1 MSITDAEIKRAHL
14 GVTLSFLC
22 LGLSAGNFVARI
34 PDLKSKLALSNSVLG
49 LCLLMMSLGVLVAL
63 GPVGKS
69 AAKYGSSRTLVIAT
83 TALML
88 VAPVVGLANSALTL
102 SIVLFFFGMTVAS
115 QDVSMNTHGV
125 TLEQKSGNRYMS
137 RFHAFWSVGGLFGSI
152 AGGLFA
158 QAKIGVFLHFA
169 VISIVIAG
177 ITIYGSPLLLAPA
190 ADKHVYSEE
199 DKAAKKKRPP
209 LILIMGLL
217 GLAASIGEGS
227 AGDWGGVLA
236 RETFGASAFVSTIP
250 FIAFSFTMVVGRF
263 FGDQLA
269 TKFGPNRILKVGG
282 LIGGTGLAAG
292 LLVGGTGGVIF
303 GWFLFGAALSAVIPL
318 LFSAA
323 GSMANKRFAGSISPA
338 EAVAMISGISY
349 FGFIV
354 GPPLMGFLADV
365 ITLRWAMLVP
375 AILAIVISASSRIF
389 TSE

>member
-1 MSITDAEIKRAHL
+1 MTTTEADIKRAHL
-14 GVTLSFLC
+14 GVTLAFLS
-22 LGLSAGNFVARI
+22 LGLSAGNFVSRI
-34 PDLKSKLALSNSVLG
+34 PDLKSKLELSNSVLG
-49 LCLLMMSLGVLVAL
+49 VSLLMMSLGVLVAL
-63 GPVGKS
+63 GPVGKLAGKHGS
-69 AAKYGSSRTLVIAT
+69 AATLNIAT
-83 TALML
+83 ASLIL
-88 VAPVVGLANSALTL
+88 VAPFVGLANSAVTL
-102 SIVLFFFGMTVAS
+102 SAALFFFGMTVAS

-125 TLEQKSGNRYMS
+125 TLEEKSGRRFMS
-137 RFHAFWSVGGLFGSI
+137 RFHAFWSVGGLVGSI
-152 AGGLFA
+152 IGGLFA
-158 QAKIGVFLHFA
+158 QAEIGVFPHFLFVSL
-169 VISIVIAG
+169 VITA
-177 ITIYGSPLLLAPA
+177 ITLYGSRLLLPA
-190 ADKHVYSEE
+190 DADKHVYSEE

-282 LIGGTGLAAG
+282 LIGGTGLAFG
-292 LLVGGTGGVIF
+292 LLIGGTGGVIF

-354 GPPLMGFLADV
+354 GPPLMGFLADA

-375 AILAIVISASSRIF
+375 AVLAIIISASSRIF
-389 TSE
+389 THE

>member
-1 MSITDAEIKRAHL
+1 VTTTEADIKRAHL
-14 GVTLSFLC
+14 GVTLAFLS
-22 LGLSAGNFVARI
+22 LGLSAGNFVSRI
-34 PDLKSKLALSNSVLG
+34 PDLKSKLELSNSVLG
-49 LCLLMMSLGVLVAL
+49 VSLLMMSLGVLVAL
-63 GPVGKS
+63 GPVGKLAGKHGS
-69 AAKYGSSRTLVIAT
+69 AATLNIAT
-83 TALML
+83 ASLIL
-88 VAPVVGLANSALTL
+88 VAPFVGLANSAVTL
-102 SIVLFFFGMTVAS
+102 SAALFFFGMTVAS

-125 TLEQKSGNRYMS
+125 TLEEKSGRRFMS
-137 RFHAFWSVGGLFGSI
+137 RFHAFWSVGGLVGSI
-152 AGGLFA
+152 IGGLFA
-158 QAKIGVFLHFA
+158 QAEIGVFPHFLFVSL
-169 VISIVIAG
+169 VITA
-177 ITIYGSPLLLAPA
+177 ITLFGSRLLLPA
-190 ADKHVYSEE
+190 DADKHVYSEE

-269 TKFGPNRILKVGG
+269 TKFGPNHILKVGG
-282 LIGGTGLAAG
+282 LIGGTGLALG
-292 LLVGGTGGVIF
+292 LLIGGTGGVIF

-354 GPPLMGFLADV
+354 GPPLMGFLADA

-375 AILAIVISASSRIF
+375 AVLAIIISASSRIF
-389 TSE
+389 THE

>member
-1 MSITDAEIKRAHL
+1 MTITEAEIKRAHL

-34 PDLKSKLALSNSVLG
+34 PDLKSKLELSNSVLG

-88 VAPVVGLANSALTL
+88 VAPTVGLANSALTL
-102 SIVLFFFGMTVAS
+102 SVALFFFGLTVAS

-158 QAKIGVFLHFA
+158 QAEIGVFLHFT

-177 ITIYGSPLLLAPA
+177 ITIYGSPLLLAPD

-199 DKAAKKKRPP
+199 NLATKKKKPV

-217 GLAASIGEGS
+217 GMAASVGEGS

-323 GSMANKRFAGSISPA
+323 GSMANKRFAGAISPA

-365 ITLRWAMLVP
+365 VTLRWAMLVP
-375 AILAIVISASSRIF
+375 AILAIIISASSRIF

>member
-1 MSITDAEIKRAHL
+1 MTTTEVDIKRAHL

-22 LGLSAGNFVARI
+22 LGLSAGNFVSRI
-34 PDLKSKLALSNSVLG
+34 PDLKSKLELSNSVLG
-49 LCLLMMSLGVLVAL
+49 LSLLMMSLGVLVAL

-83 TALML
+83 TALIL
-88 VAPVVGLANSALTL
+88 VAPFVGLTNSALTL
-102 SIVLFFFGMTVAS
+102 SIALFFFGMTVAS

-152 AGGLFA
+152 IGGLFA
-158 QAKIGVFLHFA
+158 QAEIGVFPHFVFISL
-169 VISIVIAG
+169 VITA
-177 ITIYGSPLLLAPA
+177 ITLYGSRLLLPA
-190 ADKHVYSEE
+190 DSDKHVYSEE
-199 DKAAKKKRPP
+199 DKASKKKRPP

-236 RETFGASAFVSTIP
+236 RETFGASAFISTIP

-292 LLVGGTGGVIF
+292 LIVGGTSGVIF

-354 GPPLMGFLADV
+354 GPPLMGFLADA

-375 AILAIVISASSRIF
+375 AALAIIISASSRIF
-389 TSE
+389 THE